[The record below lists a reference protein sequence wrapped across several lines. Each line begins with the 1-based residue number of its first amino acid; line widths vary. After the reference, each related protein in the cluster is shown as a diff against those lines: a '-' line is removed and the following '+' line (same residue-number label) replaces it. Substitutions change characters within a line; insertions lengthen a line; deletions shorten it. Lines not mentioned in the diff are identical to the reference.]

1 MGINLH
7 RLIFIPPPLPPAKTP
22 FPLPPLP
29 HANSSIQTY
38 QTNNIERPTNALF
51 AFMFFFF
58 FFLRVIARAGRGMQ
72 DKELGLDVLDVS
84 FFGWGGG
91 ERIEKI
97 EGGGVEWWEGG
108 LGRMRRRRRGGY
120 GMRV

>member
-1 MGINLH
+1 MGEDDLGGERGLGGFRVVFGGGGSGNKSASLNIY
-7 RLIFIPPPLPPAKTP
+7 FPPLPPAKTP
-22 FPLPPLP
+22 IPLPPLP

-58 FFLRVIARAGRGMQ
+58 FFEGVIARAGRGMQ

-84 FFGWGGG
+84 FFGWGG
-91 ERIEKI
+91 EN
-97 EGGGVEWWEGG
+97 
-108 LGRMRRRRRGGY
+108 
-120 GMRV
+120 